1 MHMLKKKAF
10 TLAELLVVVIVLGV
24 LAAVAVP
31 KFTRVLETRKTTE
44 VENIFAAVRTEQ
56 ENRCVFGKSY
66 SVDKTQLAMLSDADS
81 SSNYTYGLTEQGITA
96 ASAKGYALK
105 MLSYK
110 DGEICCEG
118 EYCSSLN
125 KQYPLCS
132 SLTVPTDECAST
144 EAVTVPEPEPEPEP
158 EPAPVYECDINARPI
173 TSQFCGTR
181 CGRQS
186 REISCDT
193 STGQWKTGPW
203 GACEDSSAAECD
215 FPSVD
220 WSGGILCSSGT
231 SWSKILTGKA
241 TVPNDFQLKTYS
253 NTIISE
259 TVTVDD
265 VERVSATRKP
275 VVSIASLNSNRSG
288 RICNSKCQWEN
299 MSCPDDPDGNVEIVD
314 SDDDVEDEIISPGT
328 GSGSSGGGGGG
339 GGDLLVVNP
348 GTDCKAGFGHLTDDL
363 GAVVGSY
370 STDCSGNISNVFMYQ
385 NSLR

>member
-44 VENIFAAVRTEQ
+44 AENIFAVVRTEQ

-158 EPAPVYECDINARPI
+158 EPAP
-173 TSQFCGTR
+173 
-181 CGRQS
+181 
-186 REISCDT
+186 
-193 STGQWKTGPW
+193 
-203 GACEDSSAAECD
+203 
-215 FPSVD
+215 
-220 WSGGILCSSGT
+220 
-231 SWSKILTGKA
+231 
-241 TVPNDFQLKTYS
+241 
-253 NTIISE
+253 
-259 TVTVDD
+259 
-265 VERVSATRKP
+265 
-275 VVSIASLNSNRSG
+275 SL
-288 RICNSKCQWEN
+288 
-299 MSCPDDPDGNVEIVD
+299 
-314 SDDDVEDEIISPGT
+314 
-328 GSGSSGGGGGG
+328 
-339 GGDLLVVNP
+339 
-348 GTDCKAGFGHLTDDL
+348 
-363 GAVVGSY
+363 
-370 STDCSGNISNVFMYQ
+370 
-385 NSLR
+385 